1 MSSFQIMIY
10 AESPSVNKYALYEIE
25 GFICEGLW
33 KLNSKYMG
41 DSLGITFSINT
52 LYGIGYLQ
60 YINIK
65 STDTFVKFRNTSDIY
80 EISSSQLPVYK
91 GGTGVSYIEPFTILR
106 GNGADKIIGTSDFIY
121 KDFTLQLGENS
132 NILILN
138 TENAT
143 NLTTGSFIT
152 NGGMVVKKDIIIGGD
167 LILNGHN
174 LSENIFYALNN
185 VSTPTNIDS
194 FYFQIDT
201 VKAFSSTICITVLT
215 ISDEYDSYI
224 ELKGLRKRSQ
234 WILNKQYIGYNTEIQ
249 FSITDNGQIQ
259 YTSPNILN
267 WISTI
272 IKFKSNIMS
281 N

>member
-1 MSSFQIMIY
+1 M
-10 AESPSVNKYALYEIE
+10 EI
-25 GFICEGLW
+25 
-33 KLNSKYMG
+33 KYMG

-65 STDTFVKFRNTSDIY
+65 STDTFVKFINTSDIY

-234 WILNKQYIGYNTEIQ
+234 WILNKQYIGDNTEIQ

>member
-1 MSSFQIMIY
+1 M
-10 AESPSVNKYALYEIE
+10 
-25 GFICEGLW
+25 
-33 KLNSKYMG
+33 
-41 DSLGITFSINT
+41 
-52 LYGIGYLQ
+52 
-60 YINIK
+60 
-65 STDTFVKFRNTSDIY
+65 
-80 EISSSQLPVYK
+80 
-91 GGTGVSYIEPFTILR
+91 
-106 GNGADKIIGTSDFIY
+106 
-121 KDFTLQLGENS
+121 
-132 NILILN
+132 
-138 TENAT
+138 
-143 NLTTGSFIT
+143 
-152 NGGMVVKKDIIIGGD
+152 
-167 LILNGHN
+167 
-174 LSENIFYALNN
+174 SENIFYALNN

-234 WILNKQYIGYNTEIQ
+234 WILNKQYIGDNTEIQ

-281 N
+281 NWKTNLKNKIL